1 MRLTVQYENEDGVKK
16 GRVYGTSDTPTYKV
30 RVTAAKRGHRPYLGR
45 AYRKRF
51 IEIEFTFDPPG
62 EGQAR
67 EGFGSAIAEVAGGT
81 ITLPETRAKPL
92 LVGKKL
98 SFIRGVEIGCI
109 RKRVEGRSVHAR
121 SDVYS
126 ESVIPCGGR
135 APAVGWAE
143 RRRLGRGLLRR
154 RHGG

>member
-81 ITLPETRAKPL
+81 ITLPETRAKTL
-92 LVGKKL
+92 AKAILRVSETRRSWQRTVKELGNW
-98 SFIRGVEIGCI
+98 V
-109 RKRVEGRSVHAR
+109 KRTAKAGAAMRRPRSR
-121 SDVYS
+121 T
-126 ESVIPCGGR
+126 
-135 APAVGWAE
+135 
-143 RRRLGRGLLRR
+143 RR
-154 RHGG
+154 